1 MAFITS
7 TTQPIGGALGDE
19 WFDPSTNR
27 IYKLVPL
34 NGTNVTWKEYNLPS
48 LNPVTFIPVY
58 ATSPISITQ
67 MLVIAGGGG
76 GSQQGAGGGAGGLL
90 YYGSTVSPSKAPNG
104 SSLSL
109 GTSANIVV
117 IIGAG
122 GAGGESAGAPG
133 QGINGSNTTVS
144 IFSPFSPSVS
154 TLANSFTAVGGGA
167 GGRFGG
173 PPNINLNGGSGGGGG
188 GTGPGIGYAY
198 PGQGNPG
205 GFGAWTGG
213 DGTALGG
220 GGGGGAG
227 QLGASPP
234 VNPTSNHAYQNY
246 GGAGVPY
253 DITGSNV
260 WYAGGG
266 GGGGVPPYS
275 EGGGEGGRGGGGG
288 GIYSQ
293 ADGSGGGYATGR
305 YANATNILA
314 GTYKTWGP
322 GAQNLGGGGGGGI
335 GTTAIPLYPA
345 LSTSYYGGS
354 GGSGVVI
361 IRANTSTATYSANV
375 SVSSVGGETVYTFN
389 GSGVLSLTGTQLP
402 INLPVST
409 PVTTSSTVVYPTSP
423 YYLPPAVSV
432 PATLSS
438 VRFLAVGGGG
448 GSNYNAGSAG
458 GGGGV
463 LTSNTLAVSVN
474 TPYAITIGGGGALGG
489 SDPSSGTAG
498 TPTTIIGGALSLTA
512 LGGGAGRG
520 AVAPYSAPVHNGGSG
535 GGTPGESS
543 PFGSATNYPSPS
555 ALFYTPTGAQG
566 YPGVAGAGSSATRA
580 AGGGGGAGG
589 IGTAPGAAGYSPD
602 GGIGINLDIEGA
614 PKYYAGGGGGS
625 SHLANGPGLG
635 GLGGGGKGGVGPGG
649 PSTDGWTNYGGG
661 GGGGAGYGGSGTN
674 GGSGIVVF
682 AHPIA
687 FANATVTGSNTLVS
701 NTLGNT
707 IYRFFSPGTITFN

>member
-7 TTQPIGGALGDE
+7 TTQPISGTLGDE
-19 WFDPSTNR
+19 WFNPNTNR

-34 NGTNVTWKEYNLPS
+34 NGTNVTWREYNLPS
-48 LNPVTFIPVY
+48 LKPTPFIPVY
-58 ATSPISITQ
+58 SAGPVGITQ
-67 MLVIAGGGG
+67 MLVVAGGGG
-76 GSQQGAGGGAGGLL
+76 GSQQGGGGGAGGLL

-104 SSLSL
+104 SRLSL

-122 GAGGESAGAPG
+122 GAGGESSAPG
-133 QGINGSNTTVS
+133 QGVNGSNTTVN

-154 TLANSFTAVGGGA
+154 ILANSFTAVGGGA
-167 GGRFGG
+167 GGIFGG
-173 PPNINLNGGSGGGGG
+173 PAPFNLNGGSGGGGG
-188 GTGPGIGYAY
+188 SNGPGIGFAF
-198 PGQGNPG
+198 PGQGNNG
-205 GFGAWTGG
+205 GSGSWRGQNG
-213 DGTALGG
+213 DGLGG

-227 QLGASPP
+227 QVGKSPAGP
-234 VNPTSNHAYQNY
+234 APTPNGAYQNY

-266 GGGGVPPYS
+266 GGGGVPPYN

-322 GAQNLGGGGGGGI
+322 GARNLGGGGGGGI

-409 PVTTSSTVVYPTSP
+409 PVTTSSPVVYPTSP
-423 YYLPPAVSV
+423 YYLPPAASSGPGLLPNTTSV
-432 PATLSS
+432 NYL
-438 VRFLAVGGGG
+438 VVGGGG
-448 GSNYNAGSAG
+448 GSGYNAGSGGGAG
-458 GGGGV
+458 GALYGAASVV
-463 LTSNTLAVSVN
+463 LG
-474 TPYAITIGGGGALGG
+474 TPYAITIGGGGTGAIS
-489 SDPSSGTAG
+489 SDPSRGSTG
-498 TPTTIIGGALSLTA
+498 TPTTLIGGVLSFTA
-512 LGGGAGRG
+512 LGGGG
-520 AVAPYSAPVHNGGSG
+520 GGSG
-535 GGTPGESS
+535 GIGGLPGGSGAGSPGPDAVPNTIGAGSGFPGTAG
-543 PFGSATNYPSPS
+543 T
-555 ALFYTPTGAQG
+555 TQQG
-566 YPGVAGAGSSATRA
+566 YPGGAGLGTGASRS
-580 AGGGGGAGG
+580 AGGGGGAGQAG
-589 IGTAPGAAGYSPD
+589 QSGTAGSIGGKGGDGYLWPIT
-602 GGIGINLDIEGA
+602 GT
-614 PKYYAGGGGGS
+614 YYAGGGGS
-625 SHLANGPGLG
+625 
-635 GLGGGGKGGVGPGG
+635 GVHYGPGG
-649 PSTDGWTNYGGG
+649 AGGA
-661 GGGGAGYGGSGTN
+661 GGGGAGGPSLPALAGSVGWTNRGGGAGGGAGGGGGSATGGSG
-674 GGSGIVVF
+674 VVLI
-682 AHPIA
+682 AHPTA
-687 FANATVTGSNTLVS
+687 FANAAVTGSNVLVS
-701 NTLGNT
+701 NITGN
-707 IYRFFSPGTITFN
+707 IVYSFYSPGTITI